1 METLPSFPPDLSKP
15 HHIPFYTLTKTQMG
29 KRLWSLVGFQ
39 DVVFKKKKT
48 FAPLVCNSP
57 LTLCLKKKKKKLTLL

>member
-15 HHIPFYTLTKTQMG
+15 YHIPFYTLTKTQMG

-39 DVVFKKKKT
+39 DVVFKKKN
-48 FAPLVCNSP
+48 FCSIGL
-57 LTLCLKKKKKKLTLL
+57 